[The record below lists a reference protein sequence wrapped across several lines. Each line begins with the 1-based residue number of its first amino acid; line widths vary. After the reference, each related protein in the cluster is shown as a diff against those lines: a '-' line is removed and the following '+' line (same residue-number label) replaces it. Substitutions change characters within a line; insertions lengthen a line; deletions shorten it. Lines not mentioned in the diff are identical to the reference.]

1 MSGKKDKKNPNRE
14 SGFVSPSKQQIR
26 ASGGNPF
33 AVLQERDDDDVSA
46 GAGASAVVTTSAP
59 STSST
64 QTPVTTTPPA
74 GSQPT
79 MAPPDPTAAST
90 VQLNSKVSIPEYSG
104 LKVGTKYIA
113 RDGKEATEIY
123 EAEDWIFLVETTFD
137 AAGYDRAHW
146 FKNARVKL
154 VPQTPAFT
162 WIRVTSQFA
171 DWDSFRVAFLDQF
184 APKESAIEKVNLLK
198 SFKQRQKEP
207 VLQYLNR
214 LTMNHSKF
222 LKDLHKEFVTWSTDK
237 DEVRKREA
245 VITRV
250 TKFYARAFFL
260 AGLRD
265 EVLAQVTIEG
275 TEDFDA
281 VVAAAQRTELA
292 LQLKEKSAQMS
303 SVSSKAFKD
312 AVQEEVSR
320 QLREAS
326 GGVSATQGQGRS
338 PANKDKQRDVANVTC
353 FYCGQKAHYASSC
366 ARRKEDRDK
375 GNWRPTIQ
383 CPRMTK
389 EQFNGLSSEDKN
401 RGVRLFGR
409 PRTGAQ
415 ASQNAQGAAGG
426 GSASPPPA
434 GAAAGTSS
442 SFAASPSS
450 PWSSP
455 ESREAAFAHFRSS
468 N

>member
-1 MSGKKDKKNPNRE
+1 M
-14 SGFVSPSKQQIR
+14 
-26 ASGGNPF
+26 
-33 AVLQERDDDDVSA
+33 
-46 GAGASAVVTTSAP
+46 
-59 STSST
+59 
-64 QTPVTTTPPA
+64 
-74 GSQPT
+74 
-79 MAPPDPTAAST
+79 
-90 VQLNSKVSIPEYSG
+90 
-104 LKVGTKYIA
+104 
-113 RDGKEATEIY
+113 
-123 EAEDWIFLVETTFD
+123 
-137 AAGYDRAHW
+137 
-146 FKNARVKL
+146 
-154 VPQTPAFT
+154 
-162 WIRVTSQFA
+162 
-171 DWDSFRVAFLDQF
+171 
-184 APKESAIEKVNLLK
+184 
-198 SFKQRQKEP
+198 
-207 VLQYLNR
+207 
-214 LTMNHSKF
+214 
-222 LKDLHKEFVTWSTDK
+222 
-237 DEVRKREA
+237 
-245 VITRV
+245 ITRV

-265 EVLAQVTIEG
+265 EVLAQVIIEC

-281 VVAAAQRTELA
+281 ELA

-375 GNWRPTIQ
+375 GNWRPTVQ

-409 PRTGAQ
+409 PRTGGQ